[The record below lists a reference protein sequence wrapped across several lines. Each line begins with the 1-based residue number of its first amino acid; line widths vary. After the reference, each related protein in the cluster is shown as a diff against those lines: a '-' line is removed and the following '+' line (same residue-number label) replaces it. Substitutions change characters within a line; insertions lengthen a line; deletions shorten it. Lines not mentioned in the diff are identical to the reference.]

1 MKPRTSA
8 LVMAVALYASASWAG
23 VPIPTPAPV
32 RPGAPLM
39 DDGGL
44 VLLALAL
51 VGTGLT
57 FLRGRKR

>member
-1 MKPRTSA
+1 MKKRILA
-8 LVMAVALYASASWAG
+8 IAVAIALQSSLAWAG
-23 VPIPTPAPV
+23 GPAPTPV
-32 RPGAPLM
+32 SVVPGAPLM

-57 FLRGRKR
+57 FLRGNKR